1 MAIVFNEQP
10 AGGYKGLAL
19 WHFSKGLEV
28 TVAPKHLS
36 VQYVQSNT
44 QY

>member
-28 TVAPKHLS
+28 PVAPKHLFMES
-36 VQYVQSNT
+36 VQSNT